1 MQTPVNDVLAAIFS
15 WVVFYAVTQVPKHV
29 DNYYANLVFLTVVIP
44 NAARAVVGDFPRLA
58 VDRSFF
64 AMTTLFALIIV
75 FAVNEWWKR
84 SKDTVKNFHKS
95 DRRKHLELSAVLV
108 GAFAIGALITYFS
121 GIDNSIYNNMMR
133 PNA

>member
-1 MQTPVNDVLAAIFS
+1 
-15 WVVFYAVTQVPKHV
+15 
-29 DNYYANLVFLTVVIP
+29 VFLTVIIP
-44 NAARAVVGDFPRLA
+44 NAARYIVGERPELA

-64 AMTTLFALIIV
+64 AMSSLFALIIV

-95 DRRKHLELSAVLV
+95 DRRKHLELSGVLA
-108 GAFAIGALITYFS
+108 GAFVIGALITYFS
-121 GIDNSIYNNMMR
+121 GIDDSIYNNMMQ

>member
-1 MQTPVNDVLAAIFS
+1 MQTPVNDLLAAIFS
-15 WVVFYAVTQVPKHV
+15 WVVFYAVTQVPKHF
-29 DNYYANLVFLTVVIP
+29 DNYYLNLVFLTVVIP
-44 NAARAVVGDFPRLA
+44 NAARAIVGDFPRLA

-64 AMTTLFALIIV
+64 AMSSLFALIIV

-95 DRRKHLELSAVLV
+95 DRKKHLELSVVLA
-108 GAFAIGALITYFS
+108 GAFAVGALATYFS
-121 GIDNSIYNNMMR
+121 GIDNSIYNNMMQ

>member
-1 MQTPVNDVLAAIFS
+1 MQTPVNDLLAAIFS
-15 WVVFYAVTQVPKHV
+15 WVVFYAVTQVPKHI
-29 DNYYANLVFLTVVIP
+29 DNYYVNLVFLTVVIP
-44 NAARAVVGDFPRLA
+44 NVARAIVGDFPRLA

-64 AMTTLFALIIV
+64 AMSSLFALIIV

-95 DRRKHLELSAVLV
+95 DRRKHLELSAVLAGAFTV
-108 GAFAIGALITYFS
+108 GALATYFS
-121 GIDNSIYNNMMR
+121 GIDNSIYNNMMQ